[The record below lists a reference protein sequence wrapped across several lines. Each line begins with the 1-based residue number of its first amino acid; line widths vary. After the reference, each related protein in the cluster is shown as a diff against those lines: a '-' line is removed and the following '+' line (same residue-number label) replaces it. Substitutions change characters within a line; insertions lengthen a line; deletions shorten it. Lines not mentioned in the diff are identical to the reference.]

1 MAGDPYSA
9 YSGYVVEVM
18 RQSGRKILNDALEL
32 ARVEGVPADTQ
43 LYENFGER
51 LAEVVADSATR
62 FNADLLVVGTHGRR
76 GIGRVLMGSGAE
88 QIIRLAPVPVL
99 VLRSSQ
105 IKEPD
110 LH

>member
-1 MAGDPYSA
+1 
-9 YSGYVVEVM
+9 
-18 RQSGRKILNDALEL
+18 
-32 ARVEGVPADTQ
+32 
-43 LYENFGER
+43 
-51 LAEVVADSATR
+51 
-62 FNADLLVVGTHGRR
+62 
-76 GIGRVLMGSGAE
+76 MGSGAE